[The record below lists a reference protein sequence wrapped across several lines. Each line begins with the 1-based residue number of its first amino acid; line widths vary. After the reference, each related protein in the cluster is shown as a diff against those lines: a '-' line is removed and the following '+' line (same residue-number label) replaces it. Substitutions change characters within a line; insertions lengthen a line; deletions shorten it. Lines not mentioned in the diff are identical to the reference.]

1 MLSSAI
7 GLVERTLVWKNRF
20 LGVGVHPEPHRYF
33 DAGGVDEAEQRCLAT
48 GPSFLSYIRP
58 PRDLPLPEVERRVVI
73 EDRRT
78 VLHLRFHS
86 PLPHGDPANHQV
98 RMRVYLPPG
107 TRPGDPVA
115 VFHHPL
121 YQRRWTL
128 WEWFLEDLKERM
140 PVAILAGPNHF
151 ERVAPG
157 WFAGQGT
164 CNANP
169 WRFFEAIRQWCWDQ
183 QLAME
188 LLRAEGL
195 RPATVI
201 GFSLGAFQT
210 LLLASAGAL
219 PELPIVTIA
228 CPNRY
233 AYGLEHGALGRAIV
247 ASMREVGI
255 DTPRLKRM
263 TAALALERH
272 VQVLRGRP
280 VLHVW
285 GMLDPVDPQPSGKRL
300 LAALRPTRS
309 VPIPAGHGSLLLFR
323 RKIAHEM
330 RAFLGAGPIGERL
343 PAIRA

>member
-1 MLSSAI
+1 MKSLMRAVLMSLLVVPVVACGGDKDTATPVLS
-7 GLVERTLVWKNRF
+7 
-20 LGVGVHPEPHRYF
+20 
-33 DAGGVDEAEQRCLAT
+33 
-48 GPSFLSYIRP
+48 
-58 PRDLPLPEVERRVVI
+58 
-73 EDRRT
+73 
-78 VLHLRFHS
+78 
-86 PLPHGDPANHQV
+86 
-98 RMRVYLPPG
+98 
-107 TRPGDPVA
+107 
-115 VFHHPL
+115 
-121 YQRRWTL
+121 
-128 WEWFLEDLKERM
+128 M
-140 PVAILAGPNHF
+140 PVG
-151 ERVAPG
+151 
-157 WFAGQGT
+157 
-164 CNANP
+164 
-169 WRFFEAIRQWCWDQ
+169 
-183 QLAME
+183 
-188 LLRAEGL
+188 
-195 RPATVI
+195 
-201 GFSLGAFQT
+201 S
-210 LLLASAGAL
+210 GAL

>member
-1 MLSSAI
+1 MLSSAV
-7 GLVERTLVWKNRF
+7 GLVERTLAWKNRF
-20 LGVGVHPEPHRYF
+20 LGVGYHPQPQRYF
-33 DAGGVDEAEQRCLAT
+33 DDGGVEEAERRCLAT
-48 GPSFLSYIRP
+48 GENFLPFLLP
-58 PRDLPLPEVERRVVI
+58 PHDLRLPDVDRRVTT
-73 EDRRT
+73 EGTQT
-78 VLHLRFHS
+78 VVRLRFGS

-98 RMRVYLPPG
+98 RMRLYLPPG
-107 TRPGDPVA
+107 ARPGDPVA

-128 WEWFLEDLKERM
+128 WEWFLTDLRQRM

-157 WFAGQGT
+157 WFPGQGT

-169 WRFFEAIRQWCWDQ
+169 WRFFEAIRQWTWDQ
-183 QLAME
+183 QLAQD

-195 RPATVI
+195 CPAAVI

-210 LLLASAGAL
+210 LLLASAGGL

-233 AYGLEHGALGRAIV
+233 AYGLEHGALGHTIV
-247 ASMREVGI
+247 ASMRQVGI
-255 DTPRLKRM
+255 DMPRLKRM
-263 TAALALERH
+263 VAALALERYVH
-272 VQVLRGRP
+272 VLRGRP
-280 VLHVW
+280 ILHVW

-300 LAALRPTRS
+300 LAVLRPSRS
-309 VPIPAGHGSLLLFR
+309 VPLPAGHGSLLLFR
-323 RKIAHEM
+323 RKIGQEM

-343 PAIRA
+343 PALRA